1 MAEIISDFKNGA
13 PVIARG
19 TEFVDNKVALLHD
32 KKRSTKMLVEV
43 SEKTLPYIAFANTIG
58 AYVIKSQYTEDEL
71 FYLMNTMG
79 TGSFPYTFERR
90 YEAMDSFNLFNG
102 HEVIEKDI
110 EFELA
115 KFMPYTFG
123 IEYETSMGYIPQ
135 DVCFRNGL
143 IPLRDGSISGLEYST
158 TVMQG
163 NDGLNLVYQQL
174 EALRKFTYF
183 NKECSLH
190 VHMGGYPI
198 DPMAI
203 YALYRVCYFLQE
215 EMAEFLPDWTFETSK
230 YKKSGKDYCHKLA
243 NYKTFGELYKNI
255 AQQKFMG
262 SLEQPHPRDEERS
275 HKWDCTS
282 RYTCV
287 NLLNLMCYDKCK
299 TVEFRFLRPT
309 YNFKKIYYWL
319 AIFNAILKY
328 SEDLFAKSDKTE
340 KGIEQLIYDDNTSIY
355 LIASSVYPKPL
366 ADKIEDFVNKLYV
379 AVGNQRTNGDLYGK
393 DTAIEDTIIGT
404 RL

>member
-1 MAEIISDFKNGA
+1 M
-13 PVIARG
+13 
-19 TEFVDNKVALLHD
+19 HD
-32 KKRSTKMLVEV
+32 KKRATRILVEI
-43 SEKTLPYIAFANTIG
+43 SEKTLPYRAFANTMG

-215 EMAEFLPDWTFETSK
+215 EMAEFLNTHLSDNIIDSFE
-230 YKKSGKDYCHKLA
+230 D
-243 NYKTFGELYKNI
+243 
-255 AQQKFMG
+255 
-262 SLEQPHPRDEERS
+262 
-275 HKWDCTS
+275 
-282 RYTCV
+282 
-287 NLLNLMCYDKCK
+287 
-299 TVEFRFLRPT
+299 
-309 YNFKKIYYWL
+309 
-319 AIFNAILKY
+319 
-328 SEDLFAKSDKTE
+328 
-340 KGIEQLIYDDNTSIY
+340 
-355 LIASSVYPKPL
+355 
-366 ADKIEDFVNKLYV
+366 
-379 AVGNQRTNGDLYGK
+379 
-393 DTAIEDTIIGT
+393 
-404 RL
+404 

>member
-1 MAEIISDFKNGA
+1 MAEIIKEFKNGA
-13 PVIARG
+13 PVVTRSGAFYDH
-19 TEFVDNKVALLHD
+19 EVALL
-32 KKRSTKMLVEV
+32 KSKGKLGTCLVEI
-43 SEKTLPYIAFANTIG
+43 SEKTLPYISFANTVG
-58 AYVIKSQYTEDEL
+58 TYVIKSEYTESEL
-71 FYLMNTMG
+71 LYIENAMG
-79 TGSFPYTFERR
+79 TGAFPYTFERR
-90 YEAMDSFNLFNG
+90 YEAMDSFEIFNG
-102 HEVIEKDI
+102 HEIVEKDI
-110 EFELA
+110 EYELA

-123 IEYETSMGYIPQ
+123 IEYETSMGFIPQ
-135 DVCFRNGL
+135 NICFKNGL

-163 NDGLNLVYQQL
+163 NRGLNLVYQQL
-174 EALRKFTYF
+174 EALRRYTYF

-190 VHMGGYPI
+190 VHMGGYPV

-215 EMAEFLPDWTFETSK
+215 EMAEFLPEWTFETAK
-230 YKKSGKDYCHKLA
+230 YKKSGKDYCRKLD
-243 NYKTFGELYKNI
+243 NYKTFNDLYENI

-299 TVEFRFLRPT
+299 TAEFRFLRPS

-319 AIFNAILKY
+319 AIFNAILRY

-340 KGIEQLIYDDNTSIY
+340 SGIEKLIYDDNTSIY
-355 LIASSVYPKPL
+355 LIVSSVYPKTL

-379 AVGNQRTNGDLYGK
+379 AVGNQRTNGDMFGR
-393 DTAIEDTIIGT
+393 DTAIEDALIGT
-404 RL
+404 KL